1 MATTKEIDLG
11 KIQIE
16 SVRRL
21 RFTFKKDG
29 AAWSS
34 MSAITLLFEN
44 PDRTTQ
50 FSRSMTQEADNI
62 WYYDLTTTDITDT
75 GYWTIGVTVTD
86 SGNPI
91 TYPYEIGFNARGQ
104 P

>member
-11 KIQIE
+11 RIAVE

-29 AAWSS
+29 AAWVS
-34 MSAITLLFEN
+34 MSAITLKFEN
-44 PDRTTQ
+44 PDRSTQ
-50 FSRSMTQEADNI
+50 FDRSMVQESENI
-62 WYYDLTTTDITDT
+62 WYYDLTTTDVTDV

-86 SGNPI
+86 NSNAI
-91 TYPYEIGFNARGQ
+91 KYPYEIGFEAKGQ